1 MDLSSIPP
9 SPMKGIVN
17 IVVEI
22 PAGSRNKYEY
32 CSEAGIMALDRVLHS
47 SVRYPF
53 DYGFIPNTLA
63 EDGAPLDAM
72 VIMDEPTFAG
82 CLIKARPIGVL
93 DMHDCGAYD
102 GKLLCVPMANPRQAN
117 IVSINQIA
125 PNQLEDVAE
134 FFRTSK
140 GLDGRTVQIDG
151 WRDFNVVENLLKSC
165 IPLKKKKFKIL
176 VKTDKLP
183 KLKKEE
189 FHLLELIDLEVKTLE
204 NNELKIIGKVI
215 NLENEKNN
223 LLVIELFKNQK
234 TVLIPFV
241 KEIVPLVDI
250 KNNFLIINPPNGLL
264 EL

>member
-1 MDLSSIPP
+1 MDLSLIPP

-17 IVVEI
+17 LIVEI

-32 CSEAGIMALDRVLHS
+32 CAQAGIMALDRVLHS

-102 GKLLCVPMANPRQAN
+102 GKLLCVPTANSRQDN
-117 IVSINQIA
+117 IISINQIA
-125 PNQLEDVAE
+125 SNQLEDVAE

-151 WRDFNVVENLLKSC
+151 WRDYDVVEELLRKCTPSKKKTFKV
-165 IPLKKKKFKIL
+165 LKKASI
-176 VKTDKLP
+176 VK
-183 KLKKEE
+183 
-189 FHLLELIDLEVKTLE
+189 
-204 NNELKIIGKVI
+204 
-215 NLENEKNN
+215 
-223 LLVIELFKNQK
+223 
-234 TVLIPFV
+234 
-241 KEIVPLVDI
+241 
-250 KNNFLIINPPNGLL
+250 
-264 EL
+264 